1 MQELEKILEE
11 IQDHAIEFE
20 VFGTSDDYISV
31 GWVNDIIR
39 RHMKNEEDI
48 LKFYYCESED
58 DYYIGQRVQNMYYAR
73 YADGVFTW
81 FMSRHLPWGKR
92 VTAPETAWKEY
103 TYPTEPKE
111 IPFMEWLN
119 GFVRKHMNDG
129 WIPVDK
135 NNVPDHE
142 ILACDRYKNELI
154 GYLSYNADSEEF
166 VCESD
171 ECIMYQVIAW
181 MEKPEP
187 YRPERRIKNA

>member
-11 IQDHAIEFE
+11 I
-20 VFGTSDDYISV
+20 
-31 GWVNDIIR
+31 DIKIAGSMGKKR
-39 RHMKNEEDI
+39 EGLLE
-48 LKFYYCESED
+48 
-58 DYYIGQRVQNMYYAR
+58 AR
-73 YADGVFTW
+73 
-81 FMSRHLPWGKR
+81 
-92 VTAPETAWKEY
+92 
-103 TYPTEPKE
+103 E
-111 IPFMEWLN
+111 II
-119 GFVRKHMNDG
+119 RKHMNDG

-154 GYLSYNADSEEF
+154 GYLSYNADLEEF

-187 YRPERRIKNA
+187 YRPERSEEE

>member
-11 IQDHAIEFE
+11 IDNRVHFYDNADEPMMYVE
-20 VFGTSDDYISV
+20 TVK
-31 GWVNDIIR
+31 DII
-39 RHMKNEEDI
+39 
-48 LKFYYCESED
+48 
-58 DYYIGQRVQNMYYAR
+58 
-73 YADGVFTW
+73 
-81 FMSRHLPWGKR
+81 
-92 VTAPETAWKEY
+92 
-103 TYPTEPKE
+103 
-111 IPFMEWLN
+111 
-119 GFVRKHMNDG
+119 RKHMNDG
-129 WIPVDK
+129 WISVDK

-187 YRPERRIKNA
+187 YRPERSAKNA

>member
-1 MQELEKILEE
+1 MQELEQILEE
-11 IQDHAIEFE
+11 IEAHAIEFE

-73 YADGVFTW
+73 YADGGFTW

-111 IPFMEWLN
+111 IPFMEWLK
-119 GFVRKHMNDG
+119 GFVRKHMNGG
-129 WIPVDK
+129 WIPVSIRMPEK
-135 NNVPDHE
+135 AGTYIINVLDGKRD
-142 ILACDRYKNELI
+142 IVTFAKWQNRYKRFDMTGARAHWRI
-154 GYLSYNADSEEF
+154 
-166 VCESD
+166 
-171 ECIMYQVIAW
+171 IAW
-181 MEKPEP
+181 RPFPESYKPE
-187 YRPERRIKNA
+187 RSEK

>member
-92 VTAPETAWKEY
+92 VTAPEMAWKEY

-111 IPFMEWLN
+111 IPFMEWLK

-129 WIPVDK
+129 WISVEEEQPEEDGFYMATM
-135 NNVPDHE
+135 DGE
-142 ILACDRYKNELI
+142 IVGQEEPFVGLAEFENGKWIDDEEDYK
-154 GYLSYNADSEEF
+154 
-166 VCESD
+166 C
-171 ECIMYQVIAW
+171 VIAW
-181 MEKPEP
+181 RPLPEP
-187 YRPERRIKNA
+187 YRPERSEK

>member
-1 MQELEKILEE
+1 MQELEKILE
-11 IQDHAIEFE
+11 
-20 VFGTSDDYISV
+20 
-31 GWVNDIIR
+31 DI
-39 RHMKNEEDI
+39 DI
-48 LKFYYCESED
+48 KIAGSMGKKREGLL
-58 DYYIGQRVQNMYYAR
+58 GAR
-73 YADGVFTW
+73 
-81 FMSRHLPWGKR
+81 K
-92 VTAPETAWKEY
+92 
-103 TYPTEPKE
+103 
-111 IPFMEWLN
+111 IIC
-119 GFVRKHMNDG
+119 KHMNDG

-187 YRPERRIKNA
+187 YRPERSEA